1 MHSWHGDLR
10 AGDNFTFATLHTD
23 FERETE
29 NSNILFQER
38 YYQTISIVPH
48 VMLQMQL
55 EVMVRFPAAARD
67 FLFSTVSRPVL
78 EPTQPPI

>member
-1 MHSWHGDLR
+1 MHSWHGDLH

-38 YYQTISIVPH
+38 YYQTISSCTPCNAANAI
-48 VMLQMQL
+48 L
-55 EVMVRFPAAARD
+55 EVMV
-67 FLFSTVSRPVL
+67 
-78 EPTQPPI
+78 